1 MSTQLKKIPSNL
13 WVVRVGFISFQE
25 ISYAGKPQV
34 GSRHIL
40 SNLCLES
47 QEMLLILSF
56 GSFLAK
62 TLANFFEESNGSPPK
77 NEIINYLAF
86 STKSLV
92 WYKTLAATT
101 FSIMTLNIMT
111 VSIKTC
117 AISLTGLI
125 TTIRIKT
132 QHLALKHSIKPLRIK
147 TA

>member
-34 GSRHIL
+34 VSRYIL
-40 SNLCLES
+40 STLCLQS
-47 QEMLLILSF
+47 QEMVLILSF
-56 GSFLAK
+56 GSLFWPKLWPI
-62 TLANFFEESNGSPPK
+62 FFYESNGSPSK

-117 AISLTGLI
+117 AISLNGLI
-125 TTIRIKT
+125 TTISIRT
-132 QHLALKHSIKPLRIK
+132 HS
-147 TA
+147 T